1 MRKAAGIM
9 NVRIIVGGCLLTLM
23 SFACGSVY
31 AADQTLLSTGSEKVQ
46 TFVFNC
52 DDNYSFVARVEGDEV
67 WLFLPSLTQ
76 ALQQT
81 APNIFHNGNLMFRLN
96 GQEGLLEESG
106 GVSRNCRN
114 DRRQAIWEHA
124 KLNGADFRAVG
135 NEPGWNL
142 EIREQSKVVLVTGYG
157 SKRYEFDLLIL
168 QTDRGARTTVY
179 TADQDGQ
186 QMTLSISGKSCSDSM
201 SGEQFESTV
210 EIDLQGEILRGCG
223 KALH

>member
-1 MRKAAGIM
+1 M
-9 NVRIIVGGCLLTLM
+9 NVGIIAGGCLLTLLL
-23 SFACGSVY
+23 FTCGSVY
-31 AADQTLLSTGSEKVQ
+31 AADQTLLSTGSEKVR

-52 DDNYSFVARVEGDEV
+52 EADYSFVARIEGDEV
-67 WLFLPSLTQ
+67 WLFLPSITL
-76 ALQQT
+76 ALQRT
-81 APNIFHNGNLMFRLN
+81 APNTFHNGNLMFQLN
-96 GQEGLLEESG
+96 GQESLLEETG
-106 GVSRNCRN
+106 KVSRTCRN

-142 EIREQSKVVLVTGYG
+142 EIREQSKVILVTGYG
-157 SKRYEFDLLIL
+157 SKRYEFNRLTL

-186 QMTLSISGKSCSDSM
+186 QMTLSISGKLCNDSM
-201 SGEQFESTV
+201 SGEQFESKV
-210 EIDLQGEILRGCG
+210 EIDLQGQILRGCG